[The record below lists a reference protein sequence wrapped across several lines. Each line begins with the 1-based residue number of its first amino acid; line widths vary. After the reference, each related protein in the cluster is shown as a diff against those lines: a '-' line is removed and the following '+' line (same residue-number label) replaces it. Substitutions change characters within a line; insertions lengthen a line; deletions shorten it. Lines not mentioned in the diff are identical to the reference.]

1 MAAPTLAATRVP
13 PRWRASARAI
23 EPARAPSVARASFAA
38 SRVARARWA
47 RSDDERSRGRGL
59 LVAAPSS
66 TARDRFDC
74 ETYAGEDNLWTTQEL
89 PRLLEFYPKK
99 NPCDGLML
107 TRGSWSA
114 VASADG
120 ASATLTGAMAFHNT
134 TRGRHDVF
142 VPEVSPRVTLL
153 SKARGRARFRDGGDV
168 RAETPGERARG
179 AAGRALARVPGP
191 AGRLDVDG
199 GSRRDSIEV
208 EIEFEIE
215 IDARPARAARRRVAA
230 RVVRRVR
237 APRADDARAA
247 GRPAAVVP
255 GREQSATSR
264 GDQTRDARPRR
275 ATCGGGR

>member
-120 ASATLTGAMAFHNT
+120 ASATLTGAMASEARN
-134 TRGRHDVF
+134 VN
-142 VPEVSPRVTLL
+142 EILAEL
-153 SKARGRARFRDGGDV
+153 S
-168 RAETPGERARG
+168 
-179 AAGRALARVPGP
+179 
-191 AGRLDVDG
+191 
-199 GSRRDSIEV
+199 
-208 EIEFEIE
+208 
-215 IDARPARAARRRVAA
+215 
-230 RVVRRVR
+230 
-237 APRADDARAA
+237 
-247 GRPAAVVP
+247 
-255 GREQSATSR
+255 TSR
-264 GDQTRDARPRR
+264 LSERQ
-275 ATCGGGR
+275 GRTIDHDGSGSMERKKQEGYF